1 MNPYS
6 VMEIPFGSEAMK
18 RLEAAMELCPALNV
32 TFEAETTGP
41 WAGGSAPRA
50 SITWMSVC
58 DKVLVS
64 PGLPVP
70 KTSC

>member
-1 MNPYS
+1 MIES
-6 VMEIPFGSEAMK
+6 PFGSEAVN
-18 RLEAAMELCPALNV
+18 RDEAATEACPALNV
-32 TFEAETTGP
+32 TFEADTTGP
-41 WAGGSAPRA
+41 WAGGLQPRA

-70 KTSC
+70 NTSC